1 MNASQIRSTVEQLY
15 PAFLRDLEALVNI
28 DSGSENV
35 EGLRRVVDYLIPR
48 LEDMGLSTAV
58 EWHDRYGPFL
68 TARTRGKGKATILFL
83 AHLDTVGLPGPQRS
97 GPSELRNP
105 MPMAPE

>member
-35 EGLRRVVDYLIPR
+35 EGLRRVVDYLIPAWR
-48 LEDMGLSTAV
+48 TWACPQPWNGMIVT
-58 EWHDRYGPFL
+58 GPF
-68 TARTRGKGKATILFL
+68 
-83 AHLDTVGLPGPQRS
+83 
-97 GPSELRNP
+97 
-105 MPMAPE
+105 